1 MDMEFK
7 NSYFEDEV
15 REGFFVPGMGKR
27 SWACQLE
34 ALEKIREICD
44 RHDIKWFADCGTLI
58 GAIRHHGFIP
68 WDDDLDI
75 CMFRDDYF
83 RFIKY
88 AEEELPKPY
97 FASTVQTDLEN
108 DDFLCR
114 VYDGHS
120 IDHSVQYLKKHFGFP
135 YVSGVDIFPLDY
147 LYNDP
152 QKEEERLEKARF
164 VTLIVANLLDGT
176 ETRQKGEIY
185 HQVKQVTGYTVE
197 RNIPLDR
204 ALRRIID
211 KLFSECPKEGAT
223 HVALMPYWIER
234 YDHKYDISLFDDYIE
249 MVFDNT
255 TIRVPAG
262 YNEVL
267 KIEYGFWEKAN
278 SSGGVHEY
286 PVYKRQEDVLFE
298 EKGKVPY
305 RYTPIGDEKKDLS
318 VRMKHKE
325 LTAQMYQTLG
335 KKDPVE
341 ELLLIMK
348 QAVVMFSALL
358 ESGDVESIYSMLEKC
373 QELAVNAGTAIEKSF
388 GLNTDTVKKLE
399 YFCEIVF
406 SVFEA
411 LSSEEIEEFVNKIN
425 LLPEI
430 TEDILLEY
438 QTEKK
443 KKEILFL
450 PVRAKDFPAMETYLK
465 ECMERENTRV
475 LVMPIPFFDR
485 GPDGNIE
492 EEFYEKD
499 LFPANLPLMDYH
511 NYDFSERHPDE
522 IVIQN
527 PWDQYGSGLTV
538 NPDYYSGKIWMFT
551 DKLTYIPYFRVDEI
565 TDLDEKAIANM
576 KCYVISPGV
585 IYSDLVLVQSDNI
598 KKRYR
603 DCLNNF
609 PSEIKDNIGIDKISA
624 YPDASSSLEK
634 TGDVQH
640 EDVLNKKKI
649 VFEFSLSE
657 LYIYEN
663 KAIEKLQQIM
673 DTFQSF
679 RDSVEVIWVM
689 EDNFEQELRRI
700 KPELT
705 DEFLEIRRAFYQK
718 EMGRIVNAVS
728 IKNELKYMNAFYG
741 SGGYIMNLCIRE
753 KLPVMRLSV
762 EA

>member
-15 REGFFVPGMGKR
+15 REGFFIPGMGKR

-75 CMFRDDYF
+75 CMFRDDYNKF
-83 RFIKY
+83 LEF
-88 AEEELPKPY
+88 AEAELPECY
-97 FASTVQTDLEN
+97 LVATLQSNTSH

-114 VYDGHS
+114 VYDGRGLN
-120 IDHSVQYLKKHFGFP
+120 DSVDFLNKHYGFP
-135 YVSGVDIFPLDY
+135 YTSGVDIFPLDY
-147 LYNDP
+147 IYPDSE
-152 QKEEERLEKARF
+152 KEEERLEKADF
-164 VTLIVANLLDGT
+164 VCKLVAGQISGSDK
-176 ETRQKGEIY
+176 RQKGEIC
-185 HQVKQVTGYTVE
+185 HLVKQKTGYTVDRTDSLE
-197 RNIPLDR
+197 R
-204 ALRRIID
+204 ALRRVVEEI
-211 KLFSECPKEGAT
+211 FSECPKEGAA
-223 HVALMPYWIER
+223 HVALMPYWLDR
-234 YDHKYDISLFDDYIE
+234 RDHKYDISLFNDYVEIPFE
-249 MVFDNT
+249 TT

-262 YNEVL
+262 FSEVL
-267 KIEYGFWEKAN
+267 KIEYGLWEKAN
-278 SSGGVHEY
+278 MSGGVHEY
-286 PVYKRQEDVLFE
+286 PVYKRQENILLE
-298 EKGKVPY
+298 KKGKVPY
-305 RYTPIGDEKKDLS
+305 FYQPIGNEKKDLS
-318 VRMKHKE
+318 SREKHKE
-325 LTAQMYQTLG
+325 LTKQISKALEKT
-335 KKDPVE
+335 DRVE

-348 QAVVMFSALL
+348 QATEMFSSLL
-358 ESGDVESIYSMLEKC
+358 ESGDVENIYSLLEKC
-373 QELAVNAGTAIEKSF
+373 QELAVNAGNKIEARY
-388 GLNTDTVKKLE
+388 GLHTETVKKLE
-399 YFCEIVF
+399 CFCENIF
-406 SVFEA
+406 CLFEA
-411 LSSEEIEEFVNKIN
+411 LSSEEIEEFVYRIHF
-425 LLPEI
+425 LPEMI
-430 TEDILLEY
+430 LDIQSEY
-438 QTEKK
+438 QSEKK

-450 PVRAKDFPAMETYLK
+450 PVRAKDFPTMETYLND
-465 ECMERENTRV
+465 CMEREDTRV
-475 LVMPIPFFDR
+475 LVMPIPFLDR
-485 GPDGNIE
+485 GPDGNVE
-492 EEFYEKD
+492 KSFYEYEK
-499 LFPANLPLMDYH
+499 FPESLPLMDYH

-538 NPDYYSGKIWMFT
+538 NPDFYSGTIWIYT

-565 TDLDEKAIANM
+565 MDTYEKAIVNLNSYA
-576 KCYVISPGV
+576 ISPGV
-585 IYSDLVLVQSDNI
+585 VYSDCVLVQSENMR
-598 KKRYR
+598 KRYINS
-603 DCLNNF
+603 LNGYSF
-609 PSEIKDNIGIDKISA
+609 KHLCDNHSDKIIA
-624 YPDASSSLEK
+624 YPDKMEFENESAL
-634 TGDVQH
+634 TAG
-640 EDVLNKKKI
+640 KKQI